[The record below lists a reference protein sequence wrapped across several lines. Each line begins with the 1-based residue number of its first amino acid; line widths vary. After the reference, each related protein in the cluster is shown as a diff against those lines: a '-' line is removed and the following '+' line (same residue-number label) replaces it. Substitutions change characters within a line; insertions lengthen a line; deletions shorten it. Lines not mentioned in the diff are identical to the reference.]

1 MLSSVSDIDLWQATA
16 LGDREAFGILFR
28 RHYTLLYQYGS
39 RICTDSGTLEDC
51 IQELFVELWQKK
63 STQPVQSVKAYLM
76 QALKYK
82 LYKSFRNNKP
92 TQDVEEINHEPFVM
106 GHDSFLIHGQE
117 NEDKTKQVIE
127 ALDKLPP
134 RQKEVI
140 YLKIYKGLSYEE
152 VSQVMEINYQVVRNL
167 LCQALKTFRKLITPV
182 ILAVAVFIS

>member
-1 MLSSVSDIDLWQATA
+1 LLSSVSDIDLWQATA
-16 LGDREAFGILFR
+16 QGDREAFGILFR
-28 RHYTLLYQYGS
+28 RHYALLYQYGS
-39 RICTDSGTLEDC
+39 RICSDSATLEDC

-76 QALKYK
+76 QALKFK

-106 GHDSFLIHGQE
+106 GHDDFLIHGQE
-117 NEDKTKQVIE
+117 NEEKTKQIIE
-127 ALDKLPP
+127 ALDKLPS

-167 LCQALKTFRKLITPV
+167 LCQALKTFRKLIAPV